1 MDNGR
6 SNLKCGE
13 NMKIIT
19 EYIPVSTKGK
29 THIIDITPQAQE
41 LLQNSPI
48 ENGTIT
54 FFVSGST
61 AGLTTIEYEPG
72 LLQDMPE
79 MFEKLAPADKR
90 YHHDD
95 TWGDANG
102 YSHVRAAML
111 GPSLVVPFASKS
123 MLLGTWQQIVLI
135 DFDNHPRH
143 REIVMH
149 IMGE

>member
-1 MDNGR
+1 
-6 SNLKCGE
+6 
-13 NMKIIT
+13 MKIT
-19 EYIPVSTKGK
+19 TKSIPVSTRGK
-29 THIIDITPQAQE
+29 THIIDITPQAQD
-41 LLQNSPI
+41 LLQKCRI
-48 ENGTIT
+48 DNGTIT

-79 MFEKLAPADKR
+79 AFEKMAPAGKH

-111 GPSLVVPFASKS
+111 GPSLVVPFSAGR
-123 MLLGTWQQIVLI
+123 MLLGTWQQVVLI
-135 DFDNHPRH
+135 DFDNRPRR
-143 REIVMH
+143 REIVMQ